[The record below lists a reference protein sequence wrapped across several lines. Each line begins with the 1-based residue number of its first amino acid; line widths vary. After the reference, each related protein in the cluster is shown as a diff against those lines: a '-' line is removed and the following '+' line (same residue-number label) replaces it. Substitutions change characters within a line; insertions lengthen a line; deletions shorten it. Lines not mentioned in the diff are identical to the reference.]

1 VPANVRR
8 REITEDA
15 MKRLLCALAAL
26 LISTAALATVNL
38 NSATKDELVALPGIG
53 PSKAQAIIDYRTQNG
68 PFRSVDEIR
77 KVRGIGEKLFQ
88 QIKPELTIAGSGAR
102 AAVAQAPARGDAKPD
117 AKADTRA
124 PTRSGAGAIARED
137 GAKR

>member
-1 VPANVRR
+1 
-8 REITEDA
+8 

-26 LISTAALATVNL
+26 LISTAALAAVNL

-68 PFRSVDEIR
+68 PFRSVDEVR

-88 QIKPELTIAGSGAR
+88 QIKPELTIAGSGPR
-102 AAVAQAPARGDAKPD
+102 ASVAQAPARDAKPD
-117 AKADTRA
+117 AKADARA
-124 PTRSGAGAIARED
+124 PSRSGAGAIARD
-137 GAKR
+137 DAAKR